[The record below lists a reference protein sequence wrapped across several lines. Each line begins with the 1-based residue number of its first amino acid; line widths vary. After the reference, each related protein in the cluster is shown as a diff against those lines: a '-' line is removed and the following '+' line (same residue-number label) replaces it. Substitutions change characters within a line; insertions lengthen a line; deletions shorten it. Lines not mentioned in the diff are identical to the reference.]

1 MRLGHCSVERSQLW
15 CSVGDEVPAVSTTE
29 FSQRKKRHT
38 TKINLTPAA
47 SFSH

>member
-1 MRLGHCSVERSQLW
+1 MGLGPCSVERSQLW
-15 CSVGDEVPAVSTTE
+15 CSVGDEVPVVSTTE
-29 FSQRKKRHT
+29 FSQCEKSHT